1 MGDNGAGKTTLA
13 SAWHWLLFGKDSLGR
28 ADFEIK
34 TLTPD
39 GKAIHGLEHGV
50 EATIEVD
57 GETLTLRK
65 VYTEKWT
72 KIRNSVKATFDG
84 HTTQHYLDGV
94 PCTKREFQDKIASLI
109 DENIFRL
116 LTNPMSFNDLHWK
129 KRREILLDICG
140 DISDEDVIAF
150 NPELKDLP
158 EILGKRTVDQH
169 RAVLKKQMAK
179 IKKEIE
185 DTDTRVKEKRY
196 GLPDI
201 SQIKP
206 DALASDIAR
215 LQDLKASKEA
225 EKLRIEQGGEVAELT
240 KKLREVEGELIV
252 VEGQHKNAQLA
263 RTEES
268 RNKLYAIKSARRELE
283 LDIQGLEKELE
294 RNQTEAK
301 RQAEAMDKL
310 RAEWKEIDAQTFEHE
325 VDDTC
330 PTCGQALPAEQV
342 EEAQEKAQAAFN
354 RNKAKHL
361 ERITAE
367 GKELKVKRQELD
379 AKAADGEKELSKC
392 KDLLADLKAQEA
404 ELQQEI
410 DSKPAKPLSGN
421 PDYNKLAKEKA
432 NLETHI
438 ASLKDDSK
446 QDVAAIGDEIAQLTQ
461 DIKALEQSQTKVKQ
475 HQEAMARVDE
485 LKAQEERLA
494 AEYESLQH
502 QQDLCDEFIKAKV
515 SMLDERINSRFEL
528 ARFKMF
534 DQQVNGGISPTCET
548 LYEGVP
554 WGGGLNNGAKVNV
567 GIDIINTLAEHYGA
581 SAPIF
586 ADNAE
591 SVTEIIPTPAQLI
604 RLVVSEDDKEL
615 RVEVE

>member
-1 MGDNGAGKTTLA
+1 MKLLTLTLRNFQGVKDFTLDAQGKDVSVMGDNEAGKTTLA

-39 GKAIHGLEHGV
+39 GKAIHGLEHEV
-50 EATIEVD
+50 EGTIDLD
-57 GETLTLRK
+57 GEQLTLKK

-252 VEGQHKNAQLA
+252 TEGQHRNAQLA

-268 RNKLYAIKSARRELE
+268 RNKLYAIKSARKELE
-283 LDIQGLEKELE
+283 LDIKGLEKELE

-310 RAEWKEIDAQTFEHE
+310 RAEWKEVDAQTFEHE

-342 EEAQEKAQAAFN
+342 QAAREKAQAAFN
-354 RNKAKHL
+354 SNKAERL
-361 ERITAE
+361 EKITAD
-367 GKELKVKRQELD
+367 GKQK
-379 AKAADGEKELSKC
+379 KAEAEKLESEFADTQDKLTECKE
-392 KDLLADLKAQEA
+392 LLADLKAQEA

-410 DSKPAKPLSGN
+410 DSKPAKPLSEN
-421 PDYNKLAKEKA
+421 PDYNRLAKEKA

-438 ASLKDDSK
+438 ANLKDDSK
-446 QDVAAIGDEIAQLTQ
+446 QDVAAVGDEIAQFTQ
-461 DIKALEQSQTKVKQ
+461 DIKTLEQSQAKVKQ
-475 HQEAMARVDE
+475 YQEAMARVDE
-485 LKAQEERLA
+485 LKAQEEKLA
-494 AEYESLQH
+494 AEYETLQR
-502 QQDLCDEFIKAKV
+502 QQDMCDEFVKAKV

-534 DQQVNGGISPTCET
+534 DQQVNGGI
-548 LYEGVP
+548 
-554 WGGGLNNGAKVNV
+554 
-567 GIDIINTLAEHYGA
+567 
-581 SAPIF
+581 
-586 ADNAE
+586 
-591 SVTEIIPTPAQLI
+591 
-604 RLVVSEDDKEL
+604 RSEE
-615 RVEVE
+615 